1 MPQATPVE
9 LLLASASP
17 SRRKLLE
24 AAGVQ
29 FRVVPTN
36 LDEAALKRDLA
47 VEGLA
52 TSPTA
57 VAEALAAAKARSASS
72 AFGASLVVGADQ
84 VLALDGELFDKP
96 GDLATARTQLKRLR
110 GRTHQLFS
118 AAALAKEGIVVWS
131 MVDRANLMMR
141 DFSDRFL
148 DSYLAEGD
156 ACLCQIVG
164 GYEIEGRGI
173 QLFDRVEGDH
183 FTIVGLPLVPLLAEL
198 RARGVLRT

>member
-1 MPQATPVE
+1 MPEATPVE

-24 AAGVQ
+24 AAGVR
-29 FRVVPTN
+29 FRIVPTN
-36 LDEAALKRDLA
+36 VDEATLKRDLA
-47 VEGLA
+47 AEGLA
-52 TSPTA
+52 TSPAA

-72 AFGASLVVGADQ
+72 VFGAALVVGADQ

-96 GDLATARTQLKRLR
+96 GDLATARTQLERLR

-118 AAALAKEGIVVWS
+118 AAALAKEGRVVWS
-131 MVDRANLMMR
+131 MVDRATMMMR
-141 DFSDRFL
+141 DFSDPFL
-148 DSYLAEGD
+148 DSYLTEAD
-156 ACLCQIVG
+156 TRLCQVVG
-164 GYEIEGRGI
+164 SYEIEGRGI

-183 FTIVGLPLVPLLAEL
+183 FTIVGLPLLPLLAEL